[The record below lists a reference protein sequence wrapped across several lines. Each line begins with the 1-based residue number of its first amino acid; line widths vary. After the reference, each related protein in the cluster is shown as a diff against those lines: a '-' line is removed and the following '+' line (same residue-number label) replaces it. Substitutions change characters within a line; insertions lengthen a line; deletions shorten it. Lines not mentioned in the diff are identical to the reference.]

1 MAVTQFESVYAR
13 RSFPCWDEPAIKATF
28 DIKLRAEVEKT
39 TLSNMPIIKEE
50 KLTIDGKEYKDVT
63 FDTTPIMST
72 YIVFFFKKNIYIYIY
87 IYIFNKI
94 SFKIYL

>member
-72 YIVFFFKKNIYIYIY
+72 YVGFFFKKKIYI
-87 IYIFNKI
+87 
-94 SFKIYL
+94 